1 MLLRK
6 RGGVKMNII
15 RELRKQKDLSQSE
28 LAALCNVHQTAVSQW
43 ENGRTSPDNESL
55 KILAGVLGVSVG
67 TLIGGEDI
75 GSTVL
80 VPVLGYVRAGIPM
93 EAVEDILDYEE
104 ISADMASRGE
114 YFGLKIKGDSMFPLF
129 QAGDTVI
136 VRRQPDAES
145 GEIAVVLVNGN
156 DATVKKLIKKDT
168 SIVLVSENSAYEPM
182 IFTKP
187 EIEALPVTVI
197 GKVVELRRKF

>member
-1 MLLRK
+1 
-6 RGGVKMNII
+6 MNII
-15 RELRKQKDLSQSE
+15 RELRKQKGLSQNE

-43 ENGRTSPDNESL
+43 ENGRTSPDNDSL
-55 KILAGVLGVSVG
+55 RILAGVLGVSVG
-67 TLIGGEDI
+67 ALIGGEDI
-75 GSTVL
+75 GGTVL

-168 SIVLVSENSAYEPM
+168 SILLVSENSAYEPIM
-182 IFTKP
+182 FSKS
-187 EIEALPVTVI
+187 EIESLPVTII

>member
-1 MLLRK
+1 
-6 RGGVKMNII
+6 
-15 RELRKQKDLSQSE
+15 
-28 LAALCNVHQTAVSQW
+28 VHQTAVSQW
-43 ENGRTSPDNESL
+43 EKGRTSPDSESL
-55 KILAGVLGVSVG
+55 RILSSVLGVSVG
-67 TLIGGEDI
+67 QPIGGEDI
-75 GSTVL
+75 AGNVL
-80 VPVLGYVRAGIPM
+80 IPVLGYVRAGIPM

-114 YFGLKIKGDSMFPLF
+114 YFGLKIKGDSMYPLF

-136 VRRQPDAES
+136 IRRQPDAEN

-182 IFTKP
+182 IFSKE
-187 EIEALPVTVI
+187 EIETLPVTIV

>member
-1 MLLRK
+1 
-6 RGGVKMNII
+6 MNII
-15 RELRKQKDLSQSE
+15 RELRKQKGLSQSE

-43 ENGRTSPDNESL
+43 ENGRTSPDSDSL
-55 KILAGVLGVSVG
+55 LILAGVLGVSVG
-67 TLIGGEDI
+67 TLIGGEDV
-75 GSTVL
+75 GGAVL

-114 YFGLKIKGDSMFPLF
+114 YFGLKIKGDSMLPLF

-156 DATVKKLIKKDT
+156 DATVKKIIKKDT
-168 SIVLVSENSAYEPM
+168 SILLVSENSAYEPM
-182 IFTKP
+182 MFTKD
-187 EIEALPVTVI
+187 EIENLPVTII

>member
-1 MLLRK
+1 
-6 RGGVKMNII
+6 MNII
-15 RELRKQKDLSQSE
+15 RELRKQKGLSQNE
-28 LAALCNVHQTAVSQW
+28 LASLCNVHQTAVSQW
-43 ENGRTSPDNESL
+43 ENGRTSPDNDSL
-55 KILAGVLGVSVG
+55 RILAGVLGVSVG
-67 TLIGGEDI
+67 ALIGGEDI
-75 GSTVL
+75 GGTVL

-168 SIVLVSENSAYEPM
+168 SILLVSENSAYEPM
-182 IFTKP
+182 MFSKS
-187 EIEALPVTVI
+187 EIESLPVTII

>member
-1 MLLRK
+1 
-6 RGGVKMNII
+6 MNII
-15 RELRKQKDLSQSE
+15 RELRKQKGMSQSE
-28 LAALCNVHQTAVSQW
+28 LAQRCNVHQTAVSQW

-104 ISADMASRGE
+104 ISAEMASRGE

-156 DATVKKLIKKDT
+156 DATVKKIIKKDT
-168 SIVLVSENSAYEPM
+168 SLLLVSENSAYEPM
-182 IFTKP
+182 VFSKS
-187 EIEALPVTVI
+187 EIENLPVTII
-197 GKVVELRRKF
+197 GKVVELRRKFGF

>member
-1 MLLRK
+1 
-6 RGGVKMNII
+6 MNII
-15 RELRKQKDLSQSE
+15 RELRKQKGLSQSE

-43 ENGRTSPDNESL
+43 ENGRTSPDNDSL
-55 KILAGVLGVSVG
+55 RILAGVLGVTVG

-75 GSTVL
+75 GGTVL

-136 VRRQPDAES
+136 VRRQPDADS

-168 SIVLVSENSAYEPM
+168 SILLVSENSAYEPM
-182 IFTKP
+182 MFSKD
-187 EIEALPVTVI
+187 EIENLPVTII

>member
-1 MLLRK
+1 
-6 RGGVKMNII
+6 MNII
-15 RELRKQKDLSQSE
+15 RELRKQKGLSQSE

-43 ENGRTSPDNESL
+43 ENGRTSPDSDSL
-55 KILAGVLGVSVG
+55 LILAAVLGVSVG

-75 GSTVL
+75 GGAVL

-114 YFGLKIKGDSMFPLF
+114 YFGLKIKGDSMLPLF

-156 DATVKKLIKKDT
+156 DATVKKIIKKDT
-168 SIVLVSENSAYEPM
+168 SILLVSENSSYEPM
-182 IFTKP
+182 MFTKD
-187 EIEALPVTVI
+187 EIENLPVTII

>member
-1 MLLRK
+1 
-6 RGGVKMNII
+6 MNII
-15 RELRKQKDLSQSE
+15 KDLRKQKGLSQSE

-43 ENGRTSPDNESL
+43 ENGRTSPDNDSL
-55 KILAGVLGVSVG
+55 RILAGVLGVSVG
-67 TLIGGEDI
+67 ALIGGEDI
-75 GSTVL
+75 GGTVL

-104 ISADMASRGE
+104 ISADMATRGE

-136 VRRQPDAES
+136 VRRQPDADS

-168 SIVLVSENSAYEPM
+168 SILLVSENSAYEPM
-182 IFTKP
+182 MFDKK
-187 EIEALPVTVI
+187 EIESLPVTII